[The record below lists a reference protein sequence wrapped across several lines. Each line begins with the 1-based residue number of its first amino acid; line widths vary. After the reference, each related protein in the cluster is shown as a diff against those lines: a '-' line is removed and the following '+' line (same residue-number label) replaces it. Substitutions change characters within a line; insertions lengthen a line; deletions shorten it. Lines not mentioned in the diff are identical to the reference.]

1 MADYSLIVRGSRV
14 IDPAQSI
21 DSLQDIAVKDGK
33 IAGVG
38 DYAAATADEVIDASG
53 MVASPGWIDLHAHVF
68 GGAVASGGVDADREA
83 GVGTGVTTVV
93 DAGSSGAGTWKA
105 FRDYVIDRATT
116 RVLAFMNV
124 SLMPAVGP
132 RHGDWQ
138 NFGQGRTIMLAEQEA
153 AAGRC
158 LGIKV
163 LASQRH
169 CGNLGI
175 EPVKLAR
182 QASRLSGTGLMV
194 HLGEGPPVIEDV
206 LNLMDEGDIL
216 THCWKGVA
224 GGILGRDKKP
234 LPETFA
240 AVERGVKFDIGHG
253 KSSFSFETARNAMDA
268 GLPVH
273 AISTDLHGGNVSGP
287 VHDLA
292 TTMAKFLH
300 LGLSLPE
307 VIRLSTYSPA
317 QLIHRD
323 HEIGSLQSGY
333 EADVTVFRLV
343 DGDVLL
349 TDAEGKVEHATQ
361 SISTAYTIRAGKV
374 VKEPPTDDGTLAR
387 DQRKS
392 ANAW

>member
-1 MADYSLIVRGSRV
+1 MVAHVDLLIRGARV
-14 IDPAQSI
+14 IDPARAM
-21 DSLQDIAVKDGK
+21 DATADIAVKDGLV
-33 IAGVG
+33 AGVG
-38 DYAAATADEVIDASG
+38 TLSDTTADRVIDG
-53 MVASPGWIDLHAHVF
+53 DGLVASPGWIDLHAHVF

-83 GVGTGVTTVV
+83 GTAAGVTTVV
-93 DAGSSGAGTWKA
+93 DAGSAGAGTWKA
-105 FRDYVIDRATT
+105 FREYVLDRATT

-138 NFGQGRTIMLAEQEA
+138 NFGQSRTIKLAEQEA

-224 GGILGRDKKP
+224 GGLLDRHKKP
-234 LPETFA
+234 LTETLA

-253 KSSFSFETARNAMDA
+253 LSSFSFATARYAMDA
-268 GLPVH
+268 GLPLH
-273 AISTDLHGGNVSGP
+273 AISTDLHGGNVRGP
-287 VHDLA
+287 VYNMA

-300 LGLSLPE
+300 LGFSLPE
-307 VIRLSTYSPA
+307 VIRLSTHSPA
-317 QLIHRD
+317 QLIDRD
-323 HEIGSLQSGY
+323 QNIGSLQPGCA
-333 EADVTVFRLV
+333 ADVTLFHVV
-343 DGDVLL
+343 DGEVLL
-349 TDAEGKVEHATQ
+349 TDAEGQTERATR
-361 SISTAYTIRAGKV
+361 SITVDYTIRAGKV
-374 VKEPPTDDGTLAR
+374 VLKPPILAGVPAAG
-387 DQRKS
+387 KHS
-392 ANAW
+392 EA